1 MRVGLSAEA
10 LADAEQAADWYIDHD
25 AWPAAQA
32 FHQELTKAVA
42 RVGADPGLGTP
53 ARGGV
58 RTLPIHRFPYSLV
71 YRVEGDEVRVVA
83 VAAQRR
89 RPGFWRGRR

>member
-1 MRVGLSAEA
+1 MKVGLSADA

-25 AWPAAQA
+25 AWSAARSFHDELAQA
-32 FHQELTKAVA
+32 LA
-42 RVGADPGLGTP
+42 RIAADPGLGTP
-53 ARGGV
+53 GPLGV
-58 RTLPIHRFPYSLV
+58 RMLPIHRFPYSLV
-71 YRVEGDEVRVVA
+71 YRVLDGEIRVLA